1 MSAIVAAVPESPL
14 VALCPLDIP
23 PITPCDGA
31 DAPCPVVVAVCNS
44 PLKEPKALAH
54 YLVYALRSDCYPFEL
69 PMYVLREY
77 RLS

>member
-14 VALCPLDIP
+14 IAFGPLDIP

-31 DAPCPVVVAVCNS
+31 DAPCPIVVAVCNS
-44 PLKEPKALAH
+44 PLKKPKALAH
-54 YLVYALRSDCYPFEL
+54 YLVYALCPDCYPFEL